1 MALHLLT
8 RAGAIICKARSDL
21 AQPKSRMAGG
31 ERWATDVASRTLQV
45 AMHEKGLR
53 SVQVGA
59 KAVRPLC
66 CGDPSMLDV
75 EKQIEG
81 KVELMWTKGKKG

>member
-1 MALHLLT
+1 
-8 RAGAIICKARSDL
+8 
-21 AQPKSRMAGG
+21 
-31 ERWATDVASRTLQV
+31 
-45 AMHEKGLR
+45 MHEKGLR

-59 KAVRPLC
+59 KAVRPLR